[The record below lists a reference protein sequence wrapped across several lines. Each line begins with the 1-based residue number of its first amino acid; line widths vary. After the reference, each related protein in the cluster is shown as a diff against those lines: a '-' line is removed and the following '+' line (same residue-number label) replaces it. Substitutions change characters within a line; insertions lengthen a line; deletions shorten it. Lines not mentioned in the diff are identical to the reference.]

1 MIRAQTKLA
10 QSYTVKRPHAFQI
23 GDLVLYYDKAKVM
36 QHHTKLQPRW
46 KGPYTITAVLPKGAY
61 RIADETETLRTSIN
75 GDLLKP
81 YYSRQSWTPI
91 VTIQ

>member
-1 MIRAQTKLA
+1 MTRAQSKLA
-10 QSYTVKRPHAFQI
+10 QSYVVKRPHAFQVR
-23 GDLVLYYDKAKVM
+23 DLVLYYDKAKVM

-46 KGPYTITAVLPKGAY
+46 KGPYTVTAVLPKGAY
-61 RIADETETLRTSIN
+61 RIADEIGTLRTSIS